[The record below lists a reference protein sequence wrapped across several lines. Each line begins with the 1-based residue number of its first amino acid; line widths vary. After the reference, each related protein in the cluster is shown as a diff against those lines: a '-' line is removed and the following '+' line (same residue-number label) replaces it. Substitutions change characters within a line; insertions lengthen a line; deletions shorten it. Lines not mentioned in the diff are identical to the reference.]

1 MSATSRTAVG
11 ISLAI
16 SLLAACASTPP
27 QPPVVE
33 EEEYWGLPNLVIQ
46 AFIPPIILAGEGD
59 TIYLSDLTANV
70 GDNISDAAKIRYY
83 ISDASPV
90 DVTTALIIGERQV
103 RELKPKQHD
112 ESMEKPFVIP
122 EGAGQPPL
130 FLAACVDVDNVVYE
144 LVEEDNC
151 TTSPAGADQLIFDS
165 GGIMPR

>member
-1 MSATSRTAVG
+1 MRR
-11 ISLAI
+11 AI
-16 SLLAACASTPP
+16 IVLAAFSLSACAAKTPAP
-27 QPPVVE
+27 APAE
-33 EEEYWGLPNLVIQ
+33 AEEYWGLPNLVIQ

-70 GDNISDAAKIRYY
+70 GDNISGAAKIRYY

-103 RELKPKQHD
+103 RELRPKEHD

-130 FLAACVDVDNVVYE
+130 FLAACVDVDDVVYE

-165 GGIMPR
+165 GAIMPNPPE